1 MSNHEERNEIRTY
14 FKMIEISRWLGITP
28 FEILINLISF
38 FTFSILLTL
47 TIDGH
52 TDFFMIHQHNNGT
65 EHGNEHG
72 YRSEGFPN
80 IKPVID
86 WFRLFLV
93 LFCADILN
101 AYFCF
106 IVILRLY
113 LQNLQSMHKLFWTI
127 NFILLTGLFKYLIA
141 LKLTG
146 TSLEWTEV
154 CSPIF
159 VLLQLFALRACQ
171 IKNSWN
177 Q

>member
-38 FTFSILLTL
+38 FTFSIFLTL
-47 TIDGH
+47 TQDGF
-52 TDFFMIHQHNNGT
+52 TDFFILTPAHNGT
-65 EHGNEHG
+65 NHELYGD
-72 YRSEGFPN
+72 GFQST
-80 IKPVID
+80 KPVYD

-113 LQNLQSMHKLFWTI
+113 LQNLQSMHKLFWTV

-146 TSLEWTEV
+146 TNLEWTEV

-171 IKNSWN
+171 IKNS
-177 Q
+177 

>member
-1 MSNHEERNEIRTY
+1 MSNHDERNEIRTY
-14 FKMIEISRWLGITP
+14 FKMVEISRWLGITP

-47 TIDGH
+47 TLDGY
-52 TDFFMIHQHNNGT
+52 TDFFTITPPHNGT
-65 EHGNEHG
+65 LHETYHGDG
-72 YRSEGFPN
+72 YSSP
-80 IKPVID
+80 KPVYD

-106 IVILRLY
+106 IVILRMY
-113 LQNLQSMHKLFWTI
+113 LQNLQSMHKLFWTV

-146 TSLEWTEV
+146 TNLEYTEV

-171 IKNSWN
+171 IKNS
-177 Q
+177 

>member
-1 MSNHEERNEIRTY
+1 MSNHEERNEVRTY
-14 FKMIEISRWLGITP
+14 FKLIEISRWMGITP

-38 FTFSILLTL
+38 FIFSVFLTL
-47 TIDGH
+47 TIDGNIN
-52 TDFFMIHQHNNGT
+52 FFVIQQNQNGT
-65 EHGNEHG
+65 EHDV
-72 YRSEGFPN
+72 YRSDSSQKIP
-80 IKPVID
+80 ID
-86 WFRLFLV
+86 WFRLFSV
-93 LFCADILN
+93 LFCADIMN

-106 IVILRLY
+106 IVILRMY
-113 LQNLQSMHKLFWTI
+113 LQNMQSLHKLFWSL

-171 IKNSWN
+171 IKNS
-177 Q
+177 

>member
-1 MSNHEERNEIRTY
+1 MSNHDERNEIRTY

-38 FTFSILLTL
+38 FIFSILLTL
-47 TIDGH
+47 TLDGYS
-52 TDFFMIHQHNNGT
+52 DFFTITPPTHNGT
-65 EHGNEHG
+65 NHDLYHGDG
-72 YRSEGFPN
+72 YQNP
-80 IKPVID
+80 KPVYD
-86 WFRLFLV
+86 WFKLFLV

-106 IVILRLY
+106 IVILRMY
-113 LQNLQSMHKLFWTI
+113 LQNLQSMHKLFWTV

-146 TSLEWTEV
+146 TNLEWTEV
-154 CSPIF
+154 TSPIF

-171 IKNSWN
+171 IKNS
-177 Q
+177 

>member
-1 MSNHEERNEIRTY
+1 MSNHEERNEVRTY

-28 FEILINLISF
+28 FEILINLVSF
-38 FTFSILLTL
+38 FIFSILLTL
-47 TIDGH
+47 TIDGNINLFVIQQ
-52 TDFFMIHQHNNGT
+52 TQNNVT
-65 EHGNEHG
+65 EHV
-72 YRSEGFPN
+72 YRSDGFQ
-80 IKPVID
+80 KPAID
-86 WFRLFLV
+86 WFRLFSV

-106 IVILRLY
+106 IVILRMY
-113 LQNLQSMHKLFWTI
+113 LTNMQSMHKLFWTL

-146 TSLEWTEV
+146 TSGLEWTEV

-171 IKNSWN
+171 IKNS
-177 Q
+177 

>member
-38 FTFSILLTL
+38 FTFSIFLTL
-47 TIDGH
+47 TLDGF
-52 TDFFMIHQHNNGT
+52 TEFFTISAHNGT
-65 EHGNEHG
+65 NHELYHGD
-72 YRSEGFPN
+72 GFQST
-80 IKPVID
+80 KPVYD

-113 LQNLQSMHKLFWTI
+113 LQNLQSMHKLFWTV

-146 TSLEWTEV
+146 TNLEWTEV

-171 IKNSWN
+171 IKNS
-177 Q
+177 

>member
-1 MSNHEERNEIRTY
+1 MSNHEERANEIRTY

-28 FEILINLISF
+28 FEILINLVTF
-38 FTFSILLTL
+38 FIFSVFLTL
-47 TIDGH
+47 TVDDQI
-52 TDFFMIHQHNNGT
+52 DFFRIQLPHSNTTDH
-65 EHGNEHG
+65 EV
-72 YRSEGFPN
+72 YRSSDGFQTKAP
-80 IKPVID
+80 ID
-86 WFRLFLV
+86 WFKLFSI
-93 LFCADILN
+93 LFCADIMN

-106 IVILRLY
+106 IIILRMY
-113 LQNLQSMHKLFWTI
+113 LQSMQSMHKLMWTL

-171 IKNSWN
+171 IKNS
-177 Q
+177 

>member
-1 MSNHEERNEIRTY
+1 MSNDERNEIRTY

-28 FEILINLISF
+28 FEILVNLMSF
-38 FTFSILLTL
+38 FIFSIFLTL
-47 TIDGH
+47 TLDGNI
-52 TDFFMIHQHNNGT
+52 DFFIIQPHQMNST
-65 EHGNEHG
+65 A
-72 YRSEGFPN
+72 SEGDEVYRRTTEGFL
-80 IKPVID
+80 KPSID
-86 WFRLFLV
+86 WFRLFSV
-93 LFCADILN
+93 LFCADIMN

-106 IVILRLY
+106 IVILRMY
-113 LQNLQSMHKLFWTI
+113 LQNLQAVHKLFWTL

-171 IKNSWN
+171 IKNS
-177 Q
+177 

>member
-1 MSNHEERNEIRTY
+1 MSNEERNEVRTY
-14 FKMIEISRWLGITP
+14 FKMIEISKWLGITP

-38 FTFSILLTL
+38 FIFSIFLTL
-47 TIDGH
+47 TLDG
-52 TDFFMIHQHNNGT
+52 TVGFFYIHHN
-65 EHGNEHG
+65 HGNSTESTEIF
-72 YRSEGFPN
+72 RSDT
-80 IKPVID
+80 KPLID
-86 WFRLFLV
+86 WFKLFAI

-106 IVILRLY
+106 IVILRMILH
-113 LQNLQSMHKLFWTI
+113 NLQSMQKLFWTL

-171 IKNSWN
+171 IKNS
-177 Q
+177 

>member
-14 FKMIEISRWLGITP
+14 FKMVEISRWLGISP
-28 FEILINLISF
+28 FEILVNLISLLV
-38 FTFSILLTL
+38 FSIFLTL
-47 TIDGH
+47 TVDGYF
-52 TDFFMIHQHNNGT
+52 DFFLIKSATQNNT
-65 EHGNEHG
+65 NHDSYHH
-72 YRSEGFPN
+72 SDLPP
-80 IKPVID
+80 KSTID
-86 WFRLFLV
+86 WFSLFSI

-113 LQNLQSMHKLFWTI
+113 MANMQSVHKLFWTL
-127 NFILLTGLFKYLIA
+127 NFIILTGLFKYLIA

-146 TSLEWTEV
+146 STIEVTEI

-171 IKNSWN
+171 IKN
-177 Q
+177 

>member
-28 FEILINLISF
+28 FEILINLFSF
-38 FTFSILLTL
+38 FLFSILLTL
-47 TIDGH
+47 TVDGH
-52 TDFFMIHQHNNGT
+52 TDFFMINPQHNGT
-65 EHGNEHG
+65 DHDV
-72 YRSEGFPN
+72 YRSEGFQN
-80 IKPVID
+80 TKPVID
-86 WFRLFLV
+86 WFSLFLV
-93 LFCADILN
+93 LFCADIFN
-101 AYFCF
+101 SYFCF
-106 IVILRLY
+106 IVILRMY
-113 LQNLQSMHKLFWTI
+113 LQNLQSMHKLFWTV

-171 IKNSWN
+171 IKNT
-177 Q
+177 

>member
-1 MSNHEERNEIRTY
+1 MSTNDERNEIRTY

-28 FEILINLISF
+28 FEILVNLMSF
-38 FTFSILLTL
+38 FLFSIFLTL
-47 TIDGH
+47 TLDGNI
-52 TDFFMIHQHNNGT
+52 DFFIIQPHQMNST
-65 EHGNEHG
+65 ASEGNEV
-72 YRSEGFPN
+72 YRNPPEAFL
-80 IKPVID
+80 KPSID
-86 WFRLFLV
+86 WFRLFSV
-93 LFCADILN
+93 LFCADIMN

-106 IVILRLY
+106 IVILRMY
-113 LQNLQSMHKLFWTI
+113 LQNMQSTMHKLFWTL

-171 IKNSWN
+171 IKNS
-177 Q
+177 

>member
-1 MSNHEERNEIRTY
+1 MSNHEERNEVRTY

-28 FEILINLISF
+28 FEILINLVSF
-38 FTFSILLTL
+38 FIFSIFLTL
-47 TIDGH
+47 TLDGNL
-52 TDFFMIHQHNNGT
+52 DFFVIHHQHNNVT
-65 EHGNEHG
+65 EHDV
-72 YRSEGFPN
+72 YRSDGYP
-80 IKPVID
+80 KPQID
-86 WFRLFLV
+86 WFRLFSI
-93 LFCADILN
+93 LFCADIMN

-106 IVILRLY
+106 IVILRMY
-113 LQNLQSMHKLFWTI
+113 LQNMSCTCHKLFWTL

-171 IKNSWN
+171 IKNS
-177 Q
+177 